1 MSEITALGQ
10 QNTQICTQSILH
22 QTSGVHVS
30 ELCQNDFRQLSLFEK
45 DYEKQRTVDRAVDS
59 IRERY
64 GNGSVFRSAF
74 LNSGVRFS
82 TGGTVDE
89 GEYPMMSSIL

>member
-1 MSEITALGQ
+1 M
-10 QNTQICTQSILH
+10 
-22 QTSGVHVS
+22 GVRVS

-59 IRERY
+59 LRERF
-64 GNGSVFRSAF
+64 GNGSVFRSSF

-82 TGGTVDE
+82 SGGTMDDE
-89 GEYPMMSSIL
+89 EYPMMSSLL